1 MLGTAEQADGE
12 EVQAAPPGLREA
24 DRRRQGCSGQIPVQA
39 GASQSSSNTQLLEWG
54 AKARPVLGR
63 AAVTMAD
70 CSHSWFSTL
79 IYSCCREAGALP
91 TPLQALGSFAVR
103 QCCYAS
109 RDEWGW

>member
-1 MLGTAEQADGE
+1 MA
-12 EVQAAPPGLREA
+12 RKC
-24 DRRRQGCSGQIPVQA
+24 RQLHLACVRQTGGGRDALGQIPVQA
-39 GASQSSSNTQLLEWG
+39 GASQSSSNTRLLEWG

-70 CSHSWFSTL
+70 CSHSWLSTL